1 MILERTGVGTIWL
14 TRPIQSG
21 GGLHGPINTNII
33 LNLAWQVIFHDKF
46 FRLSLSSIDAIS
58 AN

>member
-1 MILERTGVGTIWL
+1 MILERTM
-14 TRPIQSG
+14 QSW